1 MDVELP
7 HFWTLKSTVRLPEQE
22 VIVASKSTCIFRS
35 LALVAPLLVSLV
47 LAAPNDEESVLKS
60 GRLFAKL
67 EPSRYP
73 TSRPA
78 TSANW
83 IRIGARRRL

>member
-22 VIVASKSTCIFRS
+22 AIVASKSFCIFSISGPVRS
-35 LALVAPLLVSLV
+35 PPRFPRSRGTERRRGRAE
-47 LAAPNDEESVLKS
+47 DR
-60 GRLFAKL
+60 GRLFAEL

-78 TSANW
+78 TSAN
-83 IRIGARRRL
+83 

>member
-22 VIVASKSTCIFRS
+22 AIVASKSTCIFRS

-47 LAAPNDEESVLKS
+47 LAAPNDEENVLKTVGGFS
-60 GRLFAKL
+60 QSWNHHDIQRVDRPPRQIGL
-67 EPSRYP
+67 E
-73 TSRPA
+73 
-78 TSANW
+78 
-83 IRIGARRRL
+83 